1 MMKEKDQAMS
11 ECKNLEI
18 DLALSKTKLNEKEE
32 IEELKT
38 KLQKLESSLK
48 D

>member
-1 MMKEKDQAMS
+1 MMKEKDQAIS
-11 ECKNLEI
+11 ECKKLEI
-18 DLALSKTKLNEKEE
+18 DLALAKTKLNEKEE

-38 KLQKLESSLK
+38 KLHKLESSLK